1 MKIDNERKGVRMNP
15 ILNEV
20 GAVFIP
26 VKDIESAK
34 DWYCDLLGIPATG
47 EIVAGHLYVVPMTET
62 GLVLDSKVYSE
73 ENTYQTPPFHFN
85 TKDIKEAYTFMRDK
99 GIELVTE
106 IENGHWFN
114 FKDPDGNVLMI
125 CE

>member
-1 MKIDNERKGVRMNP
+1 MNP

-26 VKDIESAK
+26 GKDVEIAK
-34 DWYCDLLGIPATG
+34 DWYCDVLDIPATG
-47 EIVAGHLYVVPMTET
+47 EIVAGHLYVVPMTEP
-62 GLVLDSKVYSE
+62 GLVLDSKIYSE
-73 ENTYQTPPFHFN
+73 DTIYRIPPFHFI
-85 TKDIKEAYTFMRDK
+85 TKNIEAAYRFLRDK
-99 GIELVTE
+99 RIELVTE